1 MSDGLIK
8 IRGSGGASPNSDLND
23 LSRIASTDN
32 FPAPKPSGKKSWVG
46 IGQQLGNQCGGSEN
60 RECRRGAEEEAG
72 LGDFFFFLGA
82 EEKCR
87 RSLSREGRGPI
98 CCNQNNT
105 V

>member
-23 LSRIASTDN
+23 LSPVASTDN

-72 LGDFFFFLGA
+72 LGIFFFPR
-82 EEKCR
+82 CR
-87 RSLSREGRGPI
+87 GKMQKEFKQRGTWS
-98 CCNQNNT
+98 CLL
-105 V
+105 

>member
-23 LSRIASTDN
+23 LSTDN
-32 FPAPKPSGKKSWVG
+32 FPAPKPSGKKSCVG

-72 LGDFFFFLGA
+72 LGNFFFLGA